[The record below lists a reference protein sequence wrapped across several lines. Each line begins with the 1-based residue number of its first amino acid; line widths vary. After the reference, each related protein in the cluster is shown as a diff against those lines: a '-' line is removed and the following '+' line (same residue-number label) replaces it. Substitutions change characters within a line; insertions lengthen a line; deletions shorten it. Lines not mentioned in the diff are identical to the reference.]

1 MISHAYWQRRFGGVT
16 PIGQTLSVEGIVR
29 EIIGVLPESFRFF
42 DYPAD
47 IYLPMQLTRAG
58 ARFPQGD
65 GRGLAPAGALR
76 AGA

>member
-47 IYLPMQLTRAG
+47 IYLPMHVNAG
-58 ARFPQGD
+58 PKSD
-65 GRGLAPAGALR
+65 SSAG
-76 AGA
+76 